1 MANYIDDAHPELTDE
16 SLKKM
21 MNTSSVPLTEKVN
34 LESLANLFKVP
45 ETTTL
50 NYGNFGEAFE
60 KYKLRIEL
68 LKWLV
73 GTIGLTVITFII
85 NWGFRDREQG
95 MNEISQYDKY
105 ASELIILND
114 NPVNRRMLAQFFS
127 KVIPSE
133 KLKKG
138 WVEYYKEVDSE
149 YRIFMQKD
157 SLVKYR
163 LGELTS
169 KDSNHLSQN
178 EKKELFRLQL
188 KSEEFD
194 KIKLAPTIAVGN
206 ALYST
211 QTIYVQCVS
220 TNRERAEQ
228 IKSAL
233 SQMGFK
239 LPSIEYMN
247 REQYKLKDNEIR
259 YFRESDYSGVEQVKN
274 TLKNINIEAQVKY
287 IPNLSSKTQAGT
299 IELWLK

>member
-21 MNTSSVPLTEKVN
+21 MNTSSVPLTEKAN

-45 ETTTL
+45 ETTTF

-60 KYKLRIEL
+60 KYKVRIEL

-178 EKKELFRLQL
+178 EKNELFRLQL

-220 TNRERAEQ
+220 TNKERAEQ

-259 YFRESDYSGVEQVKN
+259 YFRESDYSSVEQVKN